1 METNQLLL
9 IMAAAVSAVP
19 AVAAGITIGR
29 TTVKSVEAIARQP
42 EAGGRIQS
50 VTLIGAALAEAT
62 AIYGLFVAIIMLF
75 LRWS

>member
-9 IMAAAVSAVP
+9 LMSTGVVVFP
-19 AVAAGITIGR
+19 AVAAGIAIGKI
-29 TTVKSVEAIARQP
+29 TTKAVDAIARQP
-42 EAGGRIQS
+42 EAGAKISS

>member
-1 METNQLLL
+1 MDTNQWLL
-9 IMAAAVSAVP
+9 IMAAGAVVLP
-19 AVAAGITIGR
+19 AVAAGITIGKITAR
-29 TTVKSVEAIARQP
+29 SVDAIARQP
-42 EAGGRIQS
+42 EAGGKISS